1 MSALAEPG
9 PQPDEP
15 ASSDSDEFASGQQ
28 AVHLEQLKPGCL
40 DAGEH
45 AVQRGLIRQRSR
57 QDGALS
63 ARLSLRGGNA
73 ERIVSCR

>member
-1 MSALAEPG
+1 M
-9 PQPDEP
+9 
-15 ASSDSDEFASGQQ
+15 
-28 AVHLEQLKPGCL
+28 HLEQLKPGCL

-63 ARLSLRGGNA
+63 ARLRRARAVPGWWRCLWQLTWQSPGEYPKA
-73 ERIVSCR
+73 A